1 MTQKT
6 KKKKQKKNKKEKKR
20 KEVGQRQIIVLYV
33 HLMSQTRIQGFHHI
47 PVPQHSII
55 PATPET
61 NARSARIA

>member
-6 KKKKQKKNKKEKKR
+6 KKETKKKR